1 MRAPFLLPPL
11 TRSHHFFG
19 SAVVMTVITLSYLV
33 SSRWQV
39 AAPLSPG
46 WGRLDGLV
54 PHIPLAGLVYIS
66 HYLLIAVGLLFL
78 RWPERD
84 RLLWRMVLA
93 LTAALVVFQL
103 FPVELPRS
111 PLPRGFPLARVCR
124 EVFAL
129 DSPFNTF
136 PSLHAAFAL
145 LTAGALRRQ
154 EPRAGAAFLAWGWA
168 VVASTLLA
176 KRHFVPDAA
185 AGVLLAAA
193 CERLVPSRLDV
204 SGAERAS

>member
-1 MRAPFLLPPL
+1 MSAPFLLPPL
-11 TRSHHFFG
+11 TRSSHIFG
-19 SAVVMTVITLSYLV
+19 STVVMAALTLTYLA

-39 AAPLSPG
+39 ALPWSPG
-46 WGRLDGLV
+46 WGRLDAWV
-54 PHIPLAGLVYIS
+54 PHVPLAGLVYIS
-66 HYLLIAVGLLFL
+66 HYALLGAGLAFL

-93 LTAALVVFQL
+93 QAAALVVFQL
-103 FPVELPRS
+103 FPVELPAS

-136 PSLHAAFAL
+136 PSLHAAFAV
-145 LTAGALRRQ
+145 LTARALRRQ
-154 EPRAGAAFLAWGWA
+154 EPGVGAAFLAWGWA
-168 VVASTLLA
+168 VVAATLLA

-185 AGVLLAAA
+185 AGVLLALA

-204 SGAERAS
+204 SGAERGA